1 MSDSIQ
7 EKESVDIENEFG
19 ALLAEDPD
27 KCKKP
32 KDGSVP
38 LSEQCN
44 KYYF

>member
-1 MSDSIQ
+1 MSDPEP

-19 ALLAEDPD
+19 NLLAEDPN
-27 KCKKP
+27 KLKKP

-38 LSEQCN
+38 LSEQVN

>member
-1 MSDSIQ
+1 MTEGEQ

-19 ALLAEDPD
+19 DLLAEDPN
-27 KCKKP
+27 KLKRP

-38 LSEQCN
+38 LSEQVN